1 MNMITE
7 LKKLECGTVIENV
20 NLKEYTTYQING
32 TIDAVV
38 LPTDLDQL
46 KKLLSFLKK
55 NKIKYK
61 IIGNG
66 SNLIFNSHY
75 DGVLIKLDHWNQLEI
90 KQNHVKV
97 GAGYSIMKLA
107 LKASRMGLS
116 GLEFATGI
124 PGTVGGAVFMNA
136 GAYKSD
142 MGYIVTKVTI
152 LSKDGEMKTLSNA
165 DMNFHYRTSFLQ
177 EHPDNICLEVELELT
192 AGDKEEIMEIVRD
205 RKKRR
210 LETQPLEYPSA
221 GSVFRNPDHDFAGR
235 LVELVGY
242 KGKNIGGAEVSKKHA
257 NFVINKDQATG
268 EDIKTLILEIKEK
281 VKEKTGI
288 ELKIEQEFVE

>member
-7 LKKLECGTVIENV
+7 LKKLECGTVIENA

-55 NKIKYK
+55 HKIKYK

-124 PGTVGGAVFMNA
+124 PGTVGGTVFMNA

-152 LSKDGEMKTLSNA
+152 LS
-165 DMNFHYRTSFLQ
+165 
-177 EHPDNICLEVELELT
+177 
-192 AGDKEEIMEIVRD
+192 
-205 RKKRR
+205 
-210 LETQPLEYPSA
+210 
-221 GSVFRNPDHDFAGR
+221 
-235 LVELVGY
+235 
-242 KGKNIGGAEVSKKHA
+242 
-257 NFVINKDQATG
+257 
-268 EDIKTLILEIKEK
+268 
-281 VKEKTGI
+281 
-288 ELKIEQEFVE
+288 